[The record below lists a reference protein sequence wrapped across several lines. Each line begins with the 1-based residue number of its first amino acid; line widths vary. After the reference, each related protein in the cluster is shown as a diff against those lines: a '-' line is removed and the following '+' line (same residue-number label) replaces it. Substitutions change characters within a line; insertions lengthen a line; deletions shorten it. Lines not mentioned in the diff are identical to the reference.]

1 MQTSSVSS
9 ADSLALIWLC
19 LSNSVRFSPVHLPPE
34 NSTPPSHAPKSLTSL
49 RLRAAHKFL
58 CTALKGPA
66 NPFSAAPG
74 PSRAHNL
81 APAAQSGPAH
91 PSPPPTPPLPPL
103 NLLTLPPHGPL

>member
-49 RLRAAHKFL
+49 RLRAAHNFL

-74 PSRAHNL
+74 PPRAHNL
-81 APAAQSGPAH
+81 APPAQPPPPSPPLPPA
-91 PSPPPTPPLPPL
+91 PPPTPLHHH
-103 NLLTLPPHGPL
+103 TS